1 MKKQNIKNLFVNGKK
16 IAFMILLAISLN
28 ACGSNKEETCVDNG
42 KNVVES
48 KELTPKSQLKTAGEI
63 LAFFAVMIGSLC
75 IFVPG
80 YAKDYE
86 RKKEAIKKYAERQSQ
101 KEQK

>member
-1 MKKQNIKNLFVNGKK
+1 MKKQNGNNLFVNGKK

-28 ACGSNKEETCVDNG
+28 ACGTNEEETCVDNG
-42 KNVVES
+42 KKVVES
-48 KELTPKSQLKTAGEI
+48 KELTPDSQLKTAGEI
-63 LAFFAVMIGSLC
+63 LGFFAVMIGSLC

-86 RKKEAIKKYAERQSQ
+86 RKKEIIKKYVERQSQ
-101 KEQK
+101 K